1 MPNKRRNSKT
11 VKTSNKRQ
19 EALRDILLKKKQEVT
34 RHLEEQMGHQ
44 LNTDVQ
50 QRIDHVLD
58 SGDQATMDIAEDLDL
73 SLLEMRNKN
82 LKAIND
88 ALQRLKE
95 GTYGIC
101 EECGGE
107 IPEKRLLVMPFTS
120 LCIVCQGKQEIL
132 EKIEKEEDR

>member
-19 EALRDILLKKKQEVT
+19 EALRAILLKKKQEVT
-34 RHLEEQMGHQ
+34 RDLEDQMGHQ
-44 LNTDVQ
+44 LNTDLQ

-58 SGDQATMDIAEDLDL
+58 SGDQATLDIAEDLDL

-82 LKAIND
+82 LKAINN
-88 ALQRLKE
+88 ALQRLNV

-101 EECGGE
+101 EECGSE
-107 IPEKRLLVMPFTS
+107 IPEKRLMVMPFTS
-120 LCIVCQGKQEIL
+120 LCVVCQDKQETL